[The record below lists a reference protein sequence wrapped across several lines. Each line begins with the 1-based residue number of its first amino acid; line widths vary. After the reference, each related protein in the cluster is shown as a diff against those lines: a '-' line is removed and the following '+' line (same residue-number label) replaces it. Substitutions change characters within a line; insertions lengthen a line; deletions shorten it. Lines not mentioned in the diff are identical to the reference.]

1 MAADKQDYTQDAGLI
16 GNDKIEEAILAL
28 QNEATQEM
36 LAHVLTVIRRRMND
50 GGQVIVAVEPPTG
63 DGQIRVQAVK
73 TDDGK
78 SWWSVF
84 TSFDEE
90 LKGSNA
96 VMSTFLADIGG
107 LFTSAIKTKGIE
119 GIIINPWNRT
129 LMLDKTL
136 INIILGNVA

>member
-50 GGQVIVAVEPPTG
+50 GGQVIVAVEPPAG

-78 SWWSVF
+78 NWWSVF

-136 INIILGNVA
+136 INIILGNVI